1 MDFREGRERVGSLL
15 MNGEEGYSLFFL
27 SDNKECVE
35 LSATTYST
43 IPLLSGTT
51 FSLTV
56 ERSSHCN
63 TSFIHTFVLYST
75 PPSKW
80 LDGWMRTSVHGSD
93 PSLKIIHWPLS
104 LHAATKVQRFGQ
116 SGSSK

>member
-15 MNGEEGYSLFFL
+15 MNGGEGYSLFFL

-75 PPSKW
+75 PPYPN
-80 LDGWMRTSVHGSD
+80 LN
-93 PSLKIIHWPLS
+93 PLYS
-104 LHAATKVQRFGQ
+104 TTVLHLSQTVL
-116 SGSSK
+116 